1 MNFWDTVVCP
11 NSPNTLEKKVPK
23 TFGLGQPPPPFLP
36 KVPICGAQKVDH
48 KFSKIKRFKELFV
61 ELYLKVH
68 LYNLVIG
75 MTNLVLSRTNSSQT
89 RKRKLNKI
97 KQGVDIPRPCK
108 S

>member
-11 NSPNTLEKKVPK
+11 NSPNTLGKKVPT
-23 TFGLGQPPPPFLP
+23 TFGLG
-36 KVPICGAQKVDH
+36 KSSKGGGVI
-48 KFSKIKRFKELFV
+48 SKIKRFKELFV

-89 RKRKLNKI
+89 RKRKQNKI